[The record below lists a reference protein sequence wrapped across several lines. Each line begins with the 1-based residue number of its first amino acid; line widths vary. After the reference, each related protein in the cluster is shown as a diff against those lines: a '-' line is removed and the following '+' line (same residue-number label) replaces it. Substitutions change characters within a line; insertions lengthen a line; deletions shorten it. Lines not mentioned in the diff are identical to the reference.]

1 MTKIKY
7 IVYISLIFLAACSQN
22 NPTSMPAIDVPTEE
36 LNTEFRVF
44 IEEDSDGLRINQRL
58 YLVVDVIG
66 ENQIIFPPDFGLEMF
81 QFTDGEWQVVQD
93 VPTEYSGGDYI
104 LSPSKGDPLMAG
116 STSVFPLVN
125 DKEKPVLIRI
135 FIFGHIYWDGK
146 LVGDK
151 VGGCVD
157 VMLKP

>member
-1 MTKIKY
+1 MKKTKY
-7 IVYISLIFLAACSQN
+7 IVLISLILLAACSQN
-22 NPTSMPAIDVPTEE
+22 NPTSMPTIDVPTEE

-44 IEEDSDGLRINQRL
+44 IEEDLDGLRINQRL
-58 YLVVDVIG
+58 YLAVDVIG

-81 QFTDGEWQVVQD
+81 QYADGEWQAVQD

-116 STSVFPLVN
+116 STSVFPLVT

-135 FIFGHIYWDGK
+135 FIFGHIYRDVEMAGEK
-146 LVGDK
+146 T
-151 VGGCVD
+151 GGYVD